1 MGWEAEMSG
10 WSCRNALV
18 CSGVLG
24 ALGLLLLPSL
34 LVSTAN
40 GGQLDFDREARRC
53 NDAAQP
59 EASIQACTA
68 LINSG
73 RLSQASAPFA
83 FYRRAIAHERN
94 GDLDQAIRDYS
105 EAIRLRPNYHQ
116 AFNNRAVAYRRKGDL
131 DQAIRD
137 YSEAIRL
144 DQDSPGPFYNRGL
157 AYAAKGDHT
166 RAIGDYSE
174 AIRLY
179 PDYAQAF
186 SSRGLAYVR
195 KGDLDQAIRDF
206 DEAIRLDR
214 EYPEAWNN
222 RGLVYAHRGDLD
234 RAIQHF
240 DQALRLRG
248 RYPEALTNRGYSYAD
263 KGDYRQAIRD
273 FDEAVRLYPSDHLA
287 WKGRGHVR
295 FYSGE
300 FSAAVLDFAEAS
312 RLEPMDTYAAFWLQ
326 LARLRAG
333 QAAAR
338 LKAEA
343 QRLDSDAWPAPIVRL
358 FVGAATP
365 EQVIAAARHPDPK
378 QEREQLCQA
387 YFYAGQRALLQGDKA
402 EAAGRFRAALGT
414 GARNLV
420 EYTAAKVDLQRVGC

>member
-94 GDLDQAIRDYS
+94 
-105 EAIRLRPNYHQ
+105 
-116 AFNNRAVAYRRKGDL
+116 GDL

-420 EYTAAKVDLQRVGC
+420 EYTAAKVDLQRVGR

>member
-105 EAIRLRPNYHQ
+105 EAIRL
-116 AFNNRAVAYRRKGDL
+116 
-131 DQAIRD
+131 
-137 YSEAIRL
+137 

-179 PDYAQAF
+179 PDYAQ
-186 SSRGLAYVR
+186 
-195 KGDLDQAIRDF
+195 
-206 DEAIRLDR
+206 
-214 EYPEAWNN
+214 
-222 RGLVYAHRGDLD
+222 
-234 RAIQHF
+234 
-240 DQALRLRG
+240 
-248 RYPEALTNRGYSYAD
+248 
-263 KGDYRQAIRD
+263 
-273 FDEAVRLYPSDHLA
+273 
-287 WKGRGHVR
+287 
-295 FYSGE
+295 
-300 FSAAVLDFAEAS
+300 
-312 RLEPMDTYAAFWLQ
+312 
-326 LARLRAG
+326 
-333 QAAAR
+333 
-338 LKAEA
+338 
-343 QRLDSDAWPAPIVRL
+343 
-358 FVGAATP
+358 
-365 EQVIAAARHPDPK
+365 
-378 QEREQLCQA
+378 
-387 YFYAGQRALLQGDKA
+387 
-402 EAAGRFRAALGT
+402 
-414 GARNLV
+414 
-420 EYTAAKVDLQRVGC
+420 